1 MRYCAVFYALG
12 LDPPHGRPS
21 PARPRRLTPQ
31 VIWAGNLSTA
41 IGITVVTL
49 VLLGNRHAPLLAA
62 VTGLPIALGV
72 AAVHLLPKWSALS
85 DTFEGA
91 RNTGVSPLSWTVV
104 LIEIVGALAMGVVG
118 FRIVREQRATVPSS
132 ARAHERGVTFW
143 RRT

>member
-1 MRYCAVFYALG
+1 V
-12 LDPPHGRPS
+12 
-21 PARPRRLTPQ
+21 LTPQ

-41 IGITVVTL
+41 IGIAVVTL
-49 VLLGNRHAPLLAA
+49 VLLGNRHAPMLAA

-91 RNTGVSPLSWTVV
+91 RHTGVSPLSWTVV

-118 FRIVREQRATVPSS
+118 FRIVREQRATVPS
-132 ARAHERGVTFW
+132 
-143 RRT
+143 